1 MENQDEIEH
10 ANCIMDKIAINTS
23 IEDRIR
29 ILSSE
34 MISRGLETDESLK
47 RISFYEKKRNIYRCL
62 LEEMARYYDRQTA
75 LGLPI
80 SKLELKTGVYMGYII
95 LI

>member
-1 MENQDEIEH
+1 MENQDETEH

-29 ILSSE
+29 ILSGE
-34 MISRGLETDESLK
+34 MIARGLETDESLK
-47 RISFYEKKRNIYRCL
+47 RISSYEKKRNIYRCL

-80 SKLELKTGVYMGYII
+80 DKLVLKTGVYLEHII

>member
-1 MENQDEIEH
+1 MENKNEDT
-10 ANCIMDKIAINTS
+10 NCIMDKININTS

-34 MISRGLETDESLK
+34 MIKRGLETEESLK
-47 RISFYEKKRNIYRCL
+47 RISLYENKRDIYRSL
-62 LEEMARYYDRQTA
+62 LEELARYYDRQIA

-80 SKLELKTGVYMGYII
+80 GKLVLKTGAYLGHII

>member
-1 MENQDEIEH
+1 METIYENETG
-10 ANCIMDKIAINTS
+10 IMDKIDTNTS

-34 MISRGLETDESLK
+34 MISRGLETEESLK
-47 RISFYEKKRNIYRCL
+47 RISSYEKKRNIYRCL

-80 SKLELKTGVYMGYII
+80 GKLELKTGAYLGHII